1 MTLQR
6 NPDPTHEKQA
16 KNGTA
21 GIFRLARKDLPA
33 LRQAADELEQR
44 FFSVDL
50 EHAYNVPGFIK
61 ALSRDLDFP
70 EWFGGN
76 LDALHD
82 CLTDFSWHPA
92 PGYVITLS
100 GSETLRANPTSFAAF
115 NQVLASATEAWQA
128 RNIPFRVFYLHDDPP
143 PAVGGDSSTGKS

>member
-1 MTLQR
+1 MTVQR
-6 NPDPTHEKQA
+6 NPDPTNEKQMNNSA
-16 KNGTA
+16 A

-33 LRQAADELEQR
+33 LRQAADELKQHV
-44 FFSVDL
+44 FSVDL
-50 EHAYNVPGFIK
+50 EHAHNVPGFIK

-92 PGYVITLS
+92 PGYIITLG

-115 NQVLASATEAWQA
+115 NQVLASAVQAWQA
-128 RNIPFRVFYLHDDPP
+128 RNIPFRVFYLHDDPN
-143 PAVGGDSSTGKS
+143 PASGQDLSSGKS

>member
-6 NPDPTHEKQA
+6 NPNPTPDIQV
-16 KNGTA
+16 NSSTA

-33 LRQAADELEQR
+33 LRQAADELKQH

-50 EHAYNVPGFIK
+50 EDAHNVPGFIK

-70 EWFGGN
+70 DWFGGN

-92 PGYVITLS
+92 PGYVITLT
-100 GSETLRANPTSFAAF
+100 GSATLRANPTSFAAF
-115 NQVLASATEAWQA
+115 NQVLASAVEAWQA
-128 RNIPFRVFYLHDDPP
+128 RNIPFRIFYLHDDPP
-143 PAVGGDSSTGKS
+143 PASGRDNSSDMS

>member
-1 MTLQR
+1 MCIRDRR
-6 NPDPTHEKQA
+6 NPNLKQQNQA
-16 KNGTA
+16 NNSTA
-21 GIFRLARKDLPA
+21 GIYRLARKDLPA
-33 LRQAADELEQR
+33 LRQAADELEQH

-50 EHAYNVPGFIK
+50 EHAYNVPGFIR

-92 PGYVITLS
+92 PGYVITLA
-100 GSETLRANPTSFAAF
+100 GSESLRSNPVSYTHLDVYKR
-115 NQVLASATEAWQA
+115 Q
-128 RNIPFRVFYLHDDPP
+128 
-143 PAVGGDSSTGKS
+143 G